1 MKQLI
6 KYAALLFALVLSASI
21 IGGCLTAGVAVVKMI
36 VDKTGGNI
44 GSDRNNDENDLW
56 YRDENGNVV
65 FLGLHFGKSSG
76 EVKSGT
82 EQFDVADINS
92 MDLEVGSCELVME
105 VWENDYISV
114 DYENIPVEY
123 EIYEEDETL
132 VIEKEDSINFVW
144 NTSFAEKRKI
154 QINVPASLVFERID
168 VDKGSGSAKLIGL
181 STEEIYVDNG
191 SGGVGIS
198 DVVTKKLHVDSGSG
212 GVNISNTS
220 AERSVFYS
228 GSGSFIVQDST
239 LGETAMDSGSGFVNL
254 ENVVAR
260 NLVLEAGSGRVDV
273 SGILTGNCM
282 FESGSGSVNV
292 VVYGEEE
299 DYSIRTDMGSGS
311 FYLNGRKEEK
321 DYDRSDKRAQYLLVF
336 EAGSGR
342 VSLEFDESGAENA
355 GTALDVPQTQNEGNY
370 DR

>member
-36 VDKTGGNI
+36 VDKTEANAENN
-44 GSDRNNDENDLW
+44 RNNDGNDLW
-56 YRDENGNVV
+56 YRDDNGNVV
-65 FLGLHFGKSSG
+65 FLGIHFGESSG

-82 EQFDVADINS
+82 EQFAVTDINS
-92 MDLEVGSCELVME
+92 MDVEVGSCELIVE

-123 EIYEEDETL
+123 EFYVEDETL

-144 NTSFAEKRKI
+144 NTSFNEKRKI
-154 QINVPASLVFERID
+154 QINVPSSLVLDRMD
-168 VDKGSGSAKLIGL
+168 VDKGSGSAKINGI
-181 STEEIYVDNG
+181 SAEEIYVDNG

-228 GSGSFIVQDST
+228 GSGSFLVQDCK

-254 ENVVAR
+254 ENVVAK

-292 VVYGEEE
+292 VVYGKEE

-342 VSLEFDESGAENA
+342 VSLDFDESKADSVS
-355 GTALDVPQTQNEGNY
+355 TALDVPQTQTEGNY

>member
-1 MKQLI
+1 MKQVI
-6 KYAALLFALVLSASI
+6 KYAALIFALILSASI
-21 IGGCLTAGVAVVKMI
+21 IGGCLTAGVAVVRMI
-36 VDKTGGNI
+36 AEKAEDNRNDGG
-44 GSDRNNDENDLW
+44 NDLW
-56 YRDENGNVV
+56 YRDESGNVV
-65 FLGLHFGKSSG
+65 FLGLTFGESSG

-82 EQFDVADINS
+82 EQFAVADIDS
-92 MDLEVGSCELVME
+92 MDIEAGSSELVIE
-105 VWENDYISV
+105 VWENDFISV

-132 VIEKEDSINFVW
+132 VIEKKDSINFVW
-144 NTSFAEKRKI
+144 NTSFNEKRKI
-154 QINVPASLVFERID
+154 QISVPASLTFKRID

-181 STEEIYVDNG
+181 AADEIYMDNG

-228 GSGSFIVQDST
+228 GSGSFIVQECK

-254 ENVVAR
+254 ENVVAK

-292 VVYGEEE
+292 VVYGKEE

-311 FYLNGRKEEK
+311 FYLNGRKEDK

-336 EAGSGR
+336 DAGSGR
-342 VSLEFDESGAENA
+342 VSLEFDESGAESVSEA
-355 GTALDVPQTQNEGNY
+355 PDVPQTQTEGNY